1 MAVVTMR
8 ELLDSGVHFGHQTRR
23 WNPKMKRFIFTE
35 RNGIYIIDIQQSLA
49 LIDSAYE
56 FVKDTVAKGGHILFV
71 GTKKQAHEPIIQQA
85 ARVGMPTVTERWLG
99 GMLTNFPTV
108 YKRIQRLKE
117 LEALENTNDLLLTKK
132 ELLMLRREREKLFK
146 NLDGI
151 RHMTKLPSAIWVVDT
166 KKEHL
171 AVQEAKKLG
180 IPVIA
185 ILDTNCDPDEV
196 DYKIP
201 GNDDAI
207 RSIGLLTRVITDAI
221 VAGLAARSAVVK
233 EESKTEAPAEVAAGE
248 PMADWEK
255 EIAAST
261 EVSAPTANEAVS
273 EVPSQVVTTDVVP
286 VTEPVEGE

>member
-49 LIDSAYE
+49 LIDKAYD
-56 FVKDTVAKGGHILFV
+56 FVKDTVAKGGNVLFV
-71 GTKKQAHEPIIQQA
+71 GTKKQAQEPIQNQA
-85 ARVGMPTVTERWLG
+85 ARVGMPFVTERWLG

-117 LEALENTNDLLLTKK
+117 LEALEASNDQVLTKK
-132 ELLMLRREREKLFK
+132 ELLLLRREREKLHK

-151 RHMTKLPSAIWVVDT
+151 RNMTKLPAAVWVVDT

-171 AVQEAKKLG
+171 AVAEAHKLG

-185 ILDTNCDPDEV
+185 VV
-196 DYKIP
+196 DSNHSPEGIAYVIP
-201 GNDDAI
+201 GNDDSSRAI
-207 RSIGLLTRVITDAI
+207 RLYARGVADAI
-221 VAGLAARSAVVK
+221 LEGRSQSVQDIIAGGTDEFVEV
-233 EESKTEAPAEVAAGE
+233 EEAGE
-248 PMADWEK
+248 GA
-255 EIAAST
+255 
-261 EVSAPTANEAVS
+261 
-273 EVPSQVVTTDVVP
+273 
-286 VTEPVEGE
+286 

>member
-49 LIDSAYE
+49 LIDKAYE
-56 FVKDTVAKGGHILFV
+56 FIKDTVAKGGNVLFV
-71 GTKKQAHEPIIQQA
+71 GTKKQAHEPIISQS
-85 ARVGMPTVTERWLG
+85 ARVGMPYVTERWLG

-108 YKRIQRLKE
+108 FKRIQRLKE
-117 LEALENTNDLLLTKK
+117 LEALESANDQLLTKK
-132 ELLMLRREREKLFK
+132 ELLVLRREREKLTK

-151 RHMTKLPSAIWVVDT
+151 RNMTKLPAAIWVVDT

-207 RSIGLLTRVITDAI
+207 RSIGLLTRVISDA
-221 VAGLAARSAVVK
+221 VAAGLQARSQHVSSDVK
-233 EESKTEAPAEVAAGE
+233 EEKSTEVAAGE
-248 PMADWEK
+248 PLADWEK
-255 EIAAST
+255 EILEGAT
-261 EVSAPTANEAVS
+261 ESK
-273 EVPSQVVTTDVVP
+273 
-286 VTEPVEGE
+286 